1 MSLCSP
7 TLAYLALLPFPSPDL
22 PTSILVLLL
31 TPRLVIATGLQ
42 WPERTGRRMSFR
54 VGLCLLGFKIGS
66 WGWGGEGGKEGHAP
80 DGGLKLSA

>member
-1 MSLCSP
+1 MSLRSP
-7 TLAYLALLPFPSPDL
+7 TLAYLALLPFLSTDL

-31 TPRLVIATGLQ
+31 TPRLVIATGLR
-42 WPERTGRRMSFR
+42 WPERTGRRISFR
-54 VGLCLLGFKIGS
+54 VGLRLLGFKIGG